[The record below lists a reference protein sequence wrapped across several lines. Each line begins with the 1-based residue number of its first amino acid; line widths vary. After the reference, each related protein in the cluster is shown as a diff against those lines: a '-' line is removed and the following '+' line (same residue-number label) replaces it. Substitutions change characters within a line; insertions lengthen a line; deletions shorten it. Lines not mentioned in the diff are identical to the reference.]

1 MATKGAENQ
10 ISAPPYSQLD
20 LLLSETKILK
30 ATFKPWLH
38 IGETWR
44 GQTLPV
50 LIGWKPS
57 EISQ

>member
-1 MATKGAENQ
+1 MATKGADNQ

-38 IGETWR
+38 IGETWT
-44 GQTLPV
+44 G
-50 LIGWKPS
+50 
-57 EISQ
+57 